1 MIFDTSPI
9 EQTHGFALFLR
20 SWWME
25 ARDIPAGLRQS
36 LTSLVYK
43 LYTDILFQ
51 PDERLHFE
59 NCFVQSSVFLICKL
73 RSKTRVSSDHTSMEN
88 ISAEVSIFCPWT
100 NWIHLVTCSKIEF
113 REPHYWIK
121 IYRFLRYEVMW
132 CKKVFNPAKVSW
144 TMSDILHLD
153 LDLKTNWLDNVS
165 LRNNLLL
172 VVFLQSIKCQRK
184 IHNNY
189 S

>member
-1 MIFDTSPI
+1 MKI
-9 EQTHGFALFLR
+9 
-20 SWWME
+20 
-25 ARDIPAGLRQS
+25 RDKPAGLRQS
-36 LTSLVYK
+36 VTSLVYK
-43 LYTDILFQ
+43 LCTYMLFQ
-51 PDERLHFE
+51 PDWRLHFE
-59 NCFVQSSVFLICKL
+59 NSWKLVNFLNKL
-73 RSKTRVSSDHTSMEN
+73 RSKRRVSSEHSGMKN
-88 ISAEVSIFCPWT
+88 ISGEVSIFCPWT

-172 VVFLQSIKCQRK
+172 IVFLQSIKCQRK

>member
-1 MIFDTSPI
+1 MQYVCYDQRAKFYSLILIFSTLCVVHDKRY
-9 EQTHGFALFLR
+9 L
-20 SWWME
+20 
-25 ARDIPAGLRQS
+25 
-36 LTSLVYK
+36 
-43 LYTDILFQ
+43 
-51 PDERLHFE
+51 
-59 NCFVQSSVFLICKL
+59 
-73 RSKTRVSSDHTSMEN
+73 RVSSDHTSMEN

-172 VVFLQSIKCQRK
+172 IVFLQSIKCQRK

>member
-1 MIFDTSPI
+1 MKI
-9 EQTHGFALFLR
+9 
-20 SWWME
+20 
-25 ARDIPAGLRQS
+25 RDKPAGLRQS
-36 LTSLVYK
+36 VTSLVYK
-43 LYTDILFQ
+43 PCTYVPFQ
-51 PDERLHFE
+51 PDWRLHFE
-59 NCFVQSSVFLICKL
+59 NSFVQIGEFFKL
-73 RSKTRVSSDHTSMEN
+73 RSKRRVSSEHAGMKN
-88 ISAEVSIFCPWT
+88 ISGEVSIFCPWT

-113 REPHYWIK
+113 RKPHYWIK

-172 VVFLQSIKCQRK
+172 IVFLQSIKCQRK

>member
-1 MIFDTSPI
+1 MKI
-9 EQTHGFALFLR
+9 
-20 SWWME
+20 
-25 ARDIPAGLRQS
+25 RDKPAGLRQRWPHWCIS
-36 LTSLVYK
+36 HALICLFSPIDACILRILSYK
-43 LYTDILFQ
+43 LV
-51 PDERLHFE
+51 
-59 NCFVQSSVFLICKL
+59 NFLNKL
-73 RSKTRVSSDHTSMEN
+73 RSKRRVSSEHAGMKN
-88 ISAEVSIFCPWT
+88 ISGEVSIFCPWT

-113 REPHYWIK
+113 RKPHYWIK

-172 VVFLQSIKCQRK
+172 IVFLQSIKCQRK